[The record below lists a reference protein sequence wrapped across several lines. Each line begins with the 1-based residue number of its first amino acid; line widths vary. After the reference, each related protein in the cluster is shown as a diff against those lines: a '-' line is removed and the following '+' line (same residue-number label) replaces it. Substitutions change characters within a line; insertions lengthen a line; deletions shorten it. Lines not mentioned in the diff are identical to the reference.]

1 MSAYDILTGIQL
13 CMAMAMI
20 AYGIYFRKSRMCRLW
35 WFAGP
40 CVLVAIWAAAVLY
53 YYTEYPFLTTLCF
66 LMAFFLGLGL
76 GLWFKKGLPELTY
89 CRRQHR
95 LRCPPLRTALPVNLF
110 FCLIFASFQAV
121 AYHMPFITHSWLF
134 NEVLGFAPGIGM
146 GWLWGRGLAML
157 FDIPTRGQQVYKDI

>member
-89 CRRQHR
+89 CRKQHR

-110 FCLIFASFQAV
+110 FCLIFRLV
-121 AYHMPFITHSWLF
+121 P
-134 NEVLGFAPGIGM
+134 
-146 GWLWGRGLAML
+146 GRGLPHAL
-157 FDIPTRGQQVYKDI
+157 HHSFVAVQRGTGLCAGHRHGLAVGTGIGHAVRYSHAGTAGL

>member
-89 CRRQHR
+89 CR
-95 LRCPPLRTALPVNLF
+95 
-110 FCLIFASFQAV
+110 
-121 AYHMPFITHSWLF
+121 
-134 NEVLGFAPGIGM
+134 
-146 GWLWGRGLAML
+146 
-157 FDIPTRGQQVYKDI
+157 K

>member
-66 LMAFFLGLGL
+66 LMAFSWAWVWACGSRRA
-76 GLWFKKGLPELTY
+76 
-89 CRRQHR
+89 CR
-95 LRCPPLRTALPVNLF
+95 N
-110 FCLIFASFQAV
+110 
-121 AYHMPFITHSWLF
+121 
-134 NEVLGFAPGIGM
+134 
-146 GWLWGRGLAML
+146 
-157 FDIPTRGQQVYKDI
+157 